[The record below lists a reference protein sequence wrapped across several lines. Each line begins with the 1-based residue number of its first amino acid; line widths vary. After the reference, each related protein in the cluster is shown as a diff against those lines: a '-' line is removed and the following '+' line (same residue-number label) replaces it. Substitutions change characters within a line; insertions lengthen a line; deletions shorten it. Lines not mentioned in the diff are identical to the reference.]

1 MVNNYESTNT
11 LYHDSDT
18 VNESA
23 VSDICSYSINSG
35 SVKTKDAFPIGDYFA
50 LVINDIGIA
59 FVATVEKNNSLTCYV
74 WTKFVVIYLI
84 FLGKFGDSKFEHS
97 Q

>member
-1 MVNNYESTNT
+1 MVNAFESTKT
-11 LYHDSDT
+11 LYHDSET
-18 VNESA
+18 VDECA

-35 SVKTKDAFPIGDYFA
+35 SVKTKDSFPIGDYFA

-74 WTKFVVIYLI
+74 WTRFVITDVIL
-84 FLGKFGDSKFEHS
+84 LGQFGDSKSEHS
-97 Q
+97 K